1 MAWRTLALLVAAGLL
16 GWRAEAQ
23 SPAPSP
29 AHVWTALTW
38 AADDSHRL
46 SQFEVEANGQPAGTC
61 EWLWVFEGPG
71 ARREC
76 KAWLPRRDGPAVVRL
91 RATQWECLEGAV
103 TRRPCPGA
111 WSVPVVIPQF
121 DSTAVVGTFTIQ
133 WAGELEK
140 EFGMSDLAFDA
151 ATDGG
156 ANAGTSLTFSHTC
169 TGDERLLHVGFVW
182 STGDDDV
189 VSVTYNG
196 VAMTLVAK
204 NLTGMNRYLYRLI
217 APAAGTHDVVIT
229 TTGGHTIFGGAES
242 YTGAD
247 QTSQPAAVTNSSAS
261 GATSLLTSVTTTVNN
276 AWTTVFEGSYNGNPE
291 PGAGTG
297 ATKREADAAFGT
309 WGFFDSGAAITPAG
323 STSMTTTRTSATDR
337 EIGHIM
343 VAINPAG
350 GGGATVAGPL
360 VNNHPLKALVG
371 GALVH

>member
-1 MAWRTLALLVAAGLL
+1 MADV
-16 GWRAEAQ
+16 
-23 SPAPSP
+23 
-29 AHVWTALTW
+29 
-38 AADDSHRL
+38 
-46 SQFEVEANGQPAGTC
+46 
-61 EWLWVFEGPG
+61 
-71 ARREC
+71 
-76 KAWLPRRDGPAVVRL
+76 
-91 RATQWECLEGAV
+91 
-103 TRRPCPGA
+103 
-111 WSVPVVIPQF
+111 
-121 DSTAVVGTFTIQ
+121 
-133 WAGELEK
+133 
-140 EFGMSDLAFDA
+140 AFDA

-156 ANAGTSLTFSHTC
+156 ANAGTSFIFSHTC
-169 TGDERLLHVGFVW
+169 AGDERLLHVGFIW
-182 STGDDDV
+182 DPGADDV

-196 VAMTLVAK
+196 VAMALLAK

-297 ATKREADAAFGT
+297 STKREADAAFGT
-309 WGFFDSGAAITPAG
+309 WGFFDSGAAISPAG

-343 VAINPAG
+343 VAIHPAG
-350 GGGATVAGPL
+350 GGGTSILRQMLMA
-360 VNNHPLKALVG
+360 H
-371 GALVH
+371 